1 MKIEKKRVTKY
12 YHGKHLKITSVR
24 FPNCKYSVLD
34 KRSAWVNAHLAPHQ
48 KARIGREYF
57 TVLLA

>member
-12 YHGKHLKITSVR
+12 YHGKHLK
-24 FPNCKYSVLD
+24 NCKYSVLD
-34 KRSAWVNAHLAPHQ
+34 KRSAWVNAHLAPHH

-57 TVLLA
+57 TVLLARYNQ